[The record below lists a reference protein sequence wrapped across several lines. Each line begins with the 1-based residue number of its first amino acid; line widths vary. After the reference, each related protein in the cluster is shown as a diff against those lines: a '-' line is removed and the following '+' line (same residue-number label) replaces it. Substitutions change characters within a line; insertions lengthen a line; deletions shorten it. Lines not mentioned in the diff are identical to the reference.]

1 MASKV
6 ALVTDS
12 TSNIPLDLAA
22 NRHIHVVPLYVIWDT
37 GSLREGVD
45 IQAPDL
51 FRRLATSPDIPKTSQ
66 ASPQD
71 FVDAFQSAREAEG
84 ADEVVC
90 PVISCDLSGTYAS
103 AIQAKELVDFPV
115 HVVDTR
121 LTSWGLGFVALAA
134 AEARDAGANPDQIVS
149 AIRDTAS
156 RTHVYFTIES
166 LEYIHRGGRI
176 GNAARFLGS
185 ALNIKPMLE
194 LREGIVSPVDKV
206 RTRKRV
212 IDHLL
217 KVAVAFADGKPA
229 VRLAT
234 IHGDAEPEARD
245 LLERAADRLNPRE
258 SYISYATAAL
268 GVHLGPGALG
278 IIVERSA

>member
-12 TSNIPLDLAA
+12 TSNLPLDLAA
-22 NRHIHVVPLYVIWDT
+22 SRHIHVVPLYVIWDEV
-37 GSLREGVD
+37 SLKEGVD
-45 IQAPDL
+45 IQASDL
-51 FRRLATSPDIPKTSQ
+51 FRRLAASPDIPKTSQ

-71 FVDAFQSAREAEG
+71 FVDILRRAREMEG

-103 AIQAKELVDFPV
+103 AMQAKELVDFPV

-121 LTSWGLGFVALAA
+121 LTTWGLGFAALAA
-134 AEARDAGANPDQIVS
+134 ADARDTGASARDIVE
-149 AIRDTAS
+149 AIKDAAS

-176 GNAARFLGS
+176 GNASRLLGS
-185 ALNIKPMLE
+185 ALNIKPVLE
-194 LREGIVSPVDKV
+194 LREGIVHPVDKV

-212 IDHLL
+212 VDHLL
-217 KVAVAFADGKPA
+217 KVAEAFAGEKSV

-234 IHGDAEPEARD
+234 IHGDAEQEAVD
-245 LLERAADRLNPRE
+245 LLERAAVRLSPRE
-258 SYISYATAAL
+258 KYASYATAAI
-268 GVHLGPGALG
+268 GVHVGPGALG
-278 IIVERSA
+278 IIIERSA